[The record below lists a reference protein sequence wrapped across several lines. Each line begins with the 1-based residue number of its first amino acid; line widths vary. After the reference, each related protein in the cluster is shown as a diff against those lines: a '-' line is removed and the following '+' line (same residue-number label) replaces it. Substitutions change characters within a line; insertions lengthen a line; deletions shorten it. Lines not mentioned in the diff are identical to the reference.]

1 MSTFNYAELRA
12 DVLELLNEF
21 GNPLTLLRAEDGAT
35 YDPGAGTFS
44 GGGTTN
50 VNGVGVLL
58 GYNNKEI
65 NGTDIRATDRKLLF
79 QGDATLIGDSY
90 NNWRVLHINN
100 IDPDESG
107 TILTIAQM
115 RK

>member
-1 MSTFNYAELRA
+1 MSTFDYAGLRA

-21 GNPLTLLRAEDGAT
+21 GNPLELARAEDGAT
-35 YDPGAGTFS
+35 YDPKAGTFS

-50 VNGVGVLL
+50 VKGVGVLV
-58 GYNNKEI
+58 GYGNKEI
-65 NGTDIRATDRKLLF
+65 DGTTIRATDRKLLF
-79 QGDATLIGDSY
+79 QGGALLIGDTY
-90 NNWRVLHINN
+90 NKWRVLEINN

-107 TILTIAQM
+107 TLLTIAQM